1 MLLSLNH
8 KFIFV
13 ANVKTASTS
22 IEGALQS
29 FAEARIRKTEFGKH
43 DSLTVISQNF
53 SWVRRYVPYDEFFI
67 FGVIREPVDHLLSL
81 YNAHSREDLRGSA
94 MPTRGMDFD
103 TFLDVWCKDNWQTD
117 LQSRRFVDQAGRL
130 KASHIIMYDRLTAE
144 FARVC
149 EHLELGNIGLKHLNL
164 SPENLTRDAL
174 TPAQIA
180 RIERDYAED
189 YAFIRNAPRRF

>member
-22 IEGALQS
+22 IEAALQS
-29 FAEARIRKTEFGKH
+29 FAEVRIRKTEFGKH
-43 DSLTVISQNF
+43 NPLTVISRKF
-53 SWVRRYVPYDEFFI
+53 DWVRRYVPYDEFFV

-94 MPTRGMDFD
+94 VPTRGMDFD
-103 TFLDVWCKDNWQTD
+103 TFLDVWCKGNWQAEP
-117 LQSRRFVDQAGRL
+117 QSHRFVDKHDRF
-130 KASHIIMYDRLTAE
+130 KASHIIMYDRLAAE
-144 FARVC
+144 FAQVC
-149 EHLELGNIGLKHLNL
+149 EHLELRNVGLKHLNL

-180 RIERDYAED
+180 RIERDYADD
-189 YAFIRNAPRRF
+189 YTFIRNAPRRF